1 MLLAEN
7 YGKLPLHF
15 EANQGQTD
23 ARVKFL
29 SRGAGYTLFLTGT
42 EAVFKLQRESAPEAQ
57 HKSTASP
64 SSARD
69 SDDAVLRM
77 KLLAANPE
85 AQVSGHQLVAEK
97 SNYFLGN
104 DPRQWR
110 RDVANFSQVRYQDAY
125 PGIDLVYYGNQQQL
139 EYDFVVAPGADPGT
153 ITLDIGCD
161 QKSGKGS
168 STAPL
173 RIAANGDLLVPVGD
187 GEVSFHRPVVYQG
200 DRSAPRHSIGGSSH
214 PIAETDAGQGR
225 WVLKGPTQAG
235 FEIAAYDTTRP
246 LIIDPAIAYST
257 YLGGHGAD
265 VGQAVAVDSSGN
277 DYVTGNTRSANFPTV
292 NAVESAPAGQ
302 GDAFVAK
309 LDPTGSTL
317 LYSTYLGGS
326 AFDSGFGI
334 AVDSSGSAYVSGDTG
349 SSDFPVTPGAFQSS
363 WAGGTSDI
371 FLTKLDP
378 TGSSLV
384 YSTFLGGTGTD
395 RMVEGV
401 AVDSLGEAF
410 VTGWTTSANFPTT
423 AGAFQ
428 TTFTGNEDGF
438 VTKFNSSGSAL
449 VYSTLLGG
457 NAQSIV
463 NGIVLDSLNDAFVI
477 GQTSA
482 TNFPTTPG
490 VVQPK
495 VAGRTDAFVTEL
507 NPAGSA
513 LLHST
518 YLGGGN
524 SENGYGVS
532 LDSSGNVYV
541 SGLTCSSNFPTT
553 AGAFQTVYK
562 GTCALDGTGGNAFVA
577 KLNPTL
583 SSLLYSTYIGG
594 AGSDV
599 SYSIAVAGSGV
610 AHLVGRTTSPN
621 FPTTPGAFQT
631 TFGGISDIFLTY
643 LNSTGTGLIYSTYL
657 GGNSSEAAYVLALDP
672 SGNDI
677 FAGRTHSNNFPTTPG
692 VFDPT
697 CRRCTLQTSASHVFV
712 SKFVPGEQVWPMLLN
727 FGNVTVG
734 TTTAPQVTSLTNS
747 ESAALNIANIAIAG
761 ANASDFAESNTCGTS
776 LAPGAS
782 CSVSVTLNPGA
793 TGARSGSLT
802 ITDSAPSSPQTVALS
817 GAGTTS
823 AASLTPSTINFP
835 PQLVNTASPAQ
846 TVTLSST
853 GTTALTISQIA
864 VAAPYSQTNNCTP
877 SLAPGSNCTVRV
889 TFRPTTQGTQKGTLT
904 VTDNGA
910 GSPQSMALTGAG
922 TVISFSPTS
931 LNFGN
936 QIHGTSSTP
945 QSITVTNVGSAAVSI
960 TGIAITGPQAS
971 SFSQTNNCGTSLGGG
986 SACTIAVTFTP
997 PSTGVSNGTVAVSDS
1012 GGGNQQTVRVSG
1024 TGT

>member
-29 SRGAGYTLFLTGT
+29 SRGAGYTLFLTGS
-42 EAVFKLQRESAPEAQ
+42 EAVFKLQRESSPEAQ
-57 HKSTASP
+57 HKSVASR
-64 SSARD
+64 SSA
-69 SDDAVLRM
+69 SDGHDAVLRM
-77 KLLAANPE
+77 KLVAANPE
-85 AQVSGHQLVAEK
+85 AQVSGHELLPEK

-104 DPRQWR
+104 DSRQWR
-110 RDVANFSQVRYQDAY
+110 HNVANFSQVRYQDAY

-139 EYDFVVAPGADPGT
+139 EYDFVVAPGADPGS

-161 QKSGKGS
+161 HKSGKGDNP
-168 STAPL
+168 APL

-200 DRSAPRHSIGGSSH
+200 ESSAPRHSIGGTSH
-214 PIAETDAGQGR
+214 PIAETDALQGR
-225 WVLKGPTQAG
+225 WVLKSPTQVG
-235 FEIAAYDTTRP
+235 FEVLAYDRSKA
-246 LIIDPAIAYST
+246 LIIDPALTYST

-277 DYVTGNTRSANFPTV
+277 AYVTGNTRSSNFPTV
-292 NAVESAPAGQ
+292 NPVESTPAGQ

-334 AVDSSGSAYVSGDTG
+334 AVDSSGSAYVSGDTA
-349 SSDFPVTPGAFQSS
+349 SSDFPVTPGAFQTTLSGGSS
-363 WAGGTSDI
+363 DV

-378 TGSSLV
+378 TGSKLV

-428 TTFTGNEDGF
+428 TTFTGGEDGF

-457 NAQSIV
+457 SGQSIV

-477 GQTSA
+477 GQTA
-482 TNFPTTPG
+482 AANFPTTPG

-507 NPAGSA
+507 NPTGSA

-518 YLGGGN
+518 FLGGRN
-524 SENGYGVS
+524 SENGYGIS

-541 SGLTCSSNFPTT
+541 SGLTCSINFPTT
-553 AGAFQTVYK
+553 AGAFQTVNK
-562 GTCALDGTGGNAFVA
+562 GTCALDGTGGNVFAA

-594 AGSDV
+594 GGNDV
-599 SYSIAVAGSGV
+599 SYSVAVDSAGV
-610 AHLVGRTTSPN
+610 AHIVGRTTSTN

-631 TFGGISDIFLTY
+631 TLGGNSDIFLTY

-672 SGNDI
+672 WGNDI
-677 FAGRTHSNNFPTTPG
+677 FAGRTHSTNFPTTPG

-697 CRRCTLQTSASHVFV
+697 CRKCTLQTSASHVFV
-712 SKFVPGEQVWPMLLN
+712 SKFVPGDQVWPVALN

-734 TTTAPQVTSLTNS
+734 TTTAPLVTSLTNS
-747 ESAALNIANIAIAG
+747 ESAALNITNIAIVG
-761 ANASDFAESNTCGTS
+761 TNATDFAESNTCGTS

-782 CSVSVTLNPGA
+782 CSVSVTLTPGA
-793 TGARSGSLT
+793 TGARSGSLA
-802 ITDSAPSSPQTVALS
+802 ITDSGDSNPQSVALS
-817 GAGTTS
+817 GAGTKS

-835 PQLVNTASPAQ
+835 PQLINTASPSQ
-846 TVTLSST
+846 SVTLTST
-853 GTTALTISQIA
+853 GATALTISQIA
-864 VAAPYSQTNNCTP
+864 AAPPYSQTNNCTP
-877 SLAPGSNCTVRV
+877 SLAPGSNCTIRV
-889 TFRPTTQGTQKGTLT
+889 TFLPTTRGTQKGTLN

-910 GSPQSMALTGAG
+910 GSPQSVAITGAG

-936 QIHGTSSTP
+936 QTHGTSSTP
-945 QSITVTNVGSAAVSI
+945 QNITVTNVGGTAVSI

-971 SFSQTNNCGTSLGGG
+971 SFSQTNNCGASLAGGA
-986 SACTIAVTFTP
+986 ACTIAVTFTL
-997 PSTGVSNGTVAVSDS
+997 PSTGVSNGTIVVSDS
-1012 GGGNQQTVRVSG
+1012 GGGNQQTVRLSGSG
-1024 TGT
+1024 T